1 MKSLP
6 LQFNLKHEI
15 QSSPIENI
23 YKKIQSI
30 MPKKFMKLCQF

>member
-6 LQFNLKHEI
+6 LPFDLNHEI
-15 QSSPIENI
+15 QSSNIEIKNKI
-23 YKKIQSI
+23 IQSI